1 MNIKDYRIISEKNV
15 FRRIAALLTTLL
27 LVITVIPEGF
37 STAIISVAEA
47 ADTAVTGAYF

>member
-1 MNIKDYRIISEKNV
+1 MNIKGYRIISEKNV

-27 LVITVIPEGF
+27 LVIAAIPEGF

-47 ADTAVTGAYF
+47 ADTAGA